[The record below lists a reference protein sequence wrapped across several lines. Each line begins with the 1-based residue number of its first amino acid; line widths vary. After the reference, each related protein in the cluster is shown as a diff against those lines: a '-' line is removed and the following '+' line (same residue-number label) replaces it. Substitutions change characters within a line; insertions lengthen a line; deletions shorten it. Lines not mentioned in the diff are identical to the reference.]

1 MFISKKEKKFLF
13 ESLKV
18 SNDTIARFSQDIVSL
33 KNKITNL
40 QNDFKDRLED
50 QQSQIN
56 FYRKW
61 VYDVEEKINVP
72 RPVPKKK
79 VQEVAYKRGRGRP
92 LGSKN
97 KK

>member
-1 MFISKKEKKFLF
+1 MFITKEEKKYLF
-13 ESLKV
+13 ESIKIA
-18 SNDTIARFSQDIVSL
+18 NDTIARFSQDIVCL
-33 KNKITNL
+33 KNKIVNL
-40 QNDFKDRLED
+40 QNDIKEQLEEH
-50 QQSQIN
+50 QSQIN

-72 RPVPKKK
+72 KPAVKNKTK
-79 VQEVAYKRGRGRP
+79 EVACKRGRGRP